1 MKIIEKTKEFLK
13 EHEYIMNLTSLI
25 IVGSSLAYFGYRKG
39 RKTERKLCIDWL
51 EALGVSEIK

>member
-13 EHEYIMNLTSLI
+13 EHEYIMNLTSLV

-39 RKTERKLCIDWL
+39 RKTERKLLMDWL
-51 EALGVSEIK
+51 EALYVSQIK